1 MTNKFGLMLVV
12 ILTSMLSYSYNYNS
26 ANLDDYYNSIQ
37 GGFALSMG
45 DVEQNSLYGSAV
57 GNIGGDI
64 LFGVQISKSWLK
76 EVDGVDV
83 DYLDLEEFQL
93 GFGLG
98 YVIRVSDE
106 LHIVPHFILG
116 DSEVAAVG
124 YHILDADTQNLGV
137 DIRLNKGNK
146 ISTFGIDLVEL
157 DSVELDSGAAS
168 YVTSEEQALIESF
181 EADDVVISYY
191 ESIIIDDYDST
202 SYFQYGVSTADF
214 DTFSITASL
223 VATF

>member
-12 ILTSMLSYSYNYNS
+12 ILTSMFSYSYNS

-37 GGFALSMG
+37 GGFAFSMG
-45 DVEQNSLYGSAV
+45 DVGQNSLYGSAV

-64 LFGVQISKSWLK
+64 LFGAQISKSWLK

-106 LHIVPHFILG
+106 IHIVPNFFLG

-191 ESIIIDDYDST
+191 ESIILDDYDST

>member
-12 ILTSMLSYSYNYNS
+12 ILTSMFSYSYNS

-106 LHIVPHFILG
+106 IHIVPNFFLG

-191 ESIIIDDYDST
+191 ESIILDDYDST

>member
-1 MTNKFGLMLVV
+1 MRNKFGLILVV
-12 ILTSMLSYSYNYNS
+12 TLTTMLSYSYHS

-37 GGFALSMG
+37 GGFAFSIG
-45 DVEQNSLYGSAV
+45 DLEQNSLYGSAV
-57 GNIGGDI
+57 GNIGGNI
-64 LFGVQISKSWLK
+64 LFGAQISKSWLK
-76 EVDGVDV
+76 EFDDVDL

-106 LHIVPHFILG
+106 IHIVPNFFLG
-116 DSEVAAVG
+116 DSEFSAVG

-146 ISTFGIDLVEL
+146 ISTFGIDFVEL
-157 DSVELDSGAAS
+157 DGIELNSGAAS

-181 EADDVVISYY
+181 EADDVVLSYY
-191 ESIIIDDYDST
+191 ESIILLDDYDST
-202 SYFQYGVSTADF
+202 SYLQYGVSTADF

>member
-12 ILTSMLSYSYNYNS
+12 ILTSMFSYSYNS

-37 GGFALSMG
+37 GGFAFSMG
-45 DVEQNSLYGSAV
+45 DVGQNSLYGSAV

-64 LFGVQISKSWLK
+64 LFGAQIGKSWLK
-76 EVDGVDV
+76 EFDGVDV

-106 LHIVPHFILG
+106 IHIVPNFFLG

-157 DSVELDSGAAS
+157 DSFELDSGIAS
-168 YVTSEEQALIESF
+168 YVTSEVQALIESL
-181 EADDVVISYY
+181 EADDVVLSYY
-191 ESIIIDDYDST
+191 ECIIIDDYDST

-214 DTFSITASL
+214 DTFSITVSL
-223 VATF
+223 VAMF